1 MTPSLR
7 NVLSRWWWA
16 RFHPLTRFGWMTATS
31 GKSRT
36 STQTMVG
43 IGLVGAGLVLKRS
56 KKRKILYGGILEPGT
71 NTRIK
76 VFLGTDVIHDG
87 PIGG

>member
-1 MTPSLR
+1 
-7 NVLSRWWWA
+7 
-16 RFHPLTRFGWMTATS
+16 
-31 GKSRT
+31 
-36 STQTMVG
+36 MVG